1 MRKKMTRKSAGSGE
15 ELIKKISGRSAIT
28 GVIGLGYVGLPL
40 AMTLTEAGFK
50 VIGLDISEKKI
61 KLLSSG
67 KSDIDD
73 ISDTEVKKSLV
84 GGLFTAT
91 TDPKRIAE
99 MDTIS
104 ICVPTP
110 LSKTKDP
117 DVSYILSAMEMV
129 RDNLKK
135 GALVVL
141 ESTTYPG
148 TTEDLI
154 LPKLEETGLK
164 AGKDFF
170 LAFSPERVDPGNKR
184 YNTRNTPR
192 VVGGVTPVCT
202 KVAKTFYMQTLP
214 EVITV
219 STTKAAEM
227 VKLLENTFRSVN
239 IGLVN
244 EVALMCDRLGLNVWE
259 IIDAAATKPFGF
271 MPFYPG
277 PGLGGHCIPID
288 PHYLSWKLKSLN
300 YYARFIELAG
310 EINSSMPQYVVRR
323 ITAML
328 NERFEKAVKNRKV
341 LVLGVAYKRDITDL
355 RESPALDVI
364 KLLED
369 KGAKIYYNDPYVP
382 EFNWRDGKMKST
394 KLTAALLKKCDVTVI
409 LTDHSLYNYQWIVD
423 NAQVVFD
430 TRNATKAVRNNR
442 DKIALL

>member
-1 MRKKMTRKSAGSGE
+1 MVAAGHFQ
-15 ELIKKISGRSAIT
+15 A
-28 GVIGLGYVGLPL
+28 
-40 AMTLTEAGFK
+40 TLDFK
-50 VIGLDISEKKI
+50 QAADL
-61 KLLSSG
+61 
-67 KSDIDD
+67 
-73 ISDTEVKKSLV
+73 
-84 GGLFTAT
+84 
-91 TDPKRIAE
+91 
-99 MDTIS
+99 DTIS

-117 DVSYILSAMEMV
+117 DVSYILDAVNRIKTNM
-129 RDNLKK
+129 KK
-135 GALVVL
+135 GTLVVL

-154 LPKLEETGLK
+154 LPLLQEGGMKVGQ
-164 AGKDFF
+164 DFF

-184 YNTRNTPR
+184 FTTKNTPR
-192 VVGGVTPVCT
+192 VVGGITPACT
-202 KVAKTFYMQTLP
+202 RVAKLFYEQMLP
-214 EVITV
+214 GVYAV
-219 STTKAAEM
+219 SSTRAAEM

-244 EVALMCDRLGLNVWE
+244 EVALMCDRLNLDVWE

-310 EINSSMPQYVVRR
+310 DINSRMPEYVVDR
-323 ITAML
+323 IISML
-328 NERFEKAVKNRKV
+328 NRRFARALNKATV
-341 LVLGVAYKRDITDL
+341 LVLGVAYKGDIKDT

-382 EFNWRDGKMKST
+382 EIDWNHSRHTSR
-394 KLTAALLKKCDVTVI
+394 KLTKSLLRKADLTVI
-409 LTDHSLYNYQWIVD
+409 LTNHSSYDYQWIVD
-423 NAQVVFD
+423 NAKAVFD
-430 TRNATKAVRNNR
+430 TRNATKSAKRNR
-442 DKIALL
+442 RKIELL

>member
-1 MRKKMTRKSAGSGE
+1 MAAKAAKKSKLADELINRIRTRKAVPG
-15 ELIKKISGRSAIT
+15 L
-28 GVIGLGYVGLPL
+28 IGLGYVGLPL
-40 AMTLTEAGFK
+40 AIVLAEAGFK
-50 VIGLDISEKKI
+50 VIGYDISKHKV
-61 KLLSSG
+61 KLLNSG

-73 ISDTEVKKSLV
+73 ISDEEVRGAVSTGHLV
-84 GGLFTAT
+84 AT
-91 TDPKRIAE
+91 DDPKRISQ

-117 DVSYILSAMEMV
+117 DVSFILKAVEEITP
-129 RDNLKK
+129 NLKK

-164 AGKDFF
+164 VGEDFF
-170 LAFSPERVDPGNKR
+170 LAFSPERVDPGNPK
-184 YNTRNTPR
+184 YNTKNTPR
-192 VVGGVTPVCT
+192 VVGGVTPDCT
-202 KVAKTFYMQTLP
+202 RVAMAFYEQTLP
-214 EVITV
+214 LVRAV
-219 STTKAAEM
+219 SSTQAAEM

-244 EVALMCDRLGLNVWE
+244 EVALMCDRLKINVWE
-259 IIDAAATKPFGF
+259 IIDAASSKPFGF

-310 EINSSMPQYVVRR
+310 DINSHMPEWVVERAIR
-323 ITAML
+323 ML
-328 NERFEKAVKNRKV
+328 NTRSGMALSKANV
-341 LVLGVAYKRDITDL
+341 LVLGLAYKRDIKDI

-364 KLLED
+364 ALLRER
-369 KGAKIYYNDPYVP
+369 GAKVTFNDPHVP
-382 EFNWRDGKMKST
+382 DLEMDGKRVKST
-394 KLTAALLKKCDVTVI
+394 KVTEALLKSTDLVLIV
-409 LTDHSLYNYQWIVD
+409 TDHTSYDYQWIVD
-423 NAQVVFD
+423 HSKLVFD
-430 TRNATKAVRNNR
+430 TRNATKKVTRHR
-442 DKIALL
+442 DRIELL